1 MNYLKTDRFI
11 LEIKNNRT
19 EIMGIAIIS
28 VLIYH
33 AFCWIY
39 NPIGAFNIGYFGVD
53 IFLFLSGFG
62 LSFSYEK
69 NKIRTFY
76 NNRFLRIMPLYVF
89 QYALPILFVL
99 TNGVL
104 LYLLKT

>member
-1 MNYLKTDRFI
+1 MNYLKTDSFI

-39 NPIGAFNIGYFGVD
+39 NPIGAFNIGYHHCQEVRETIKTHQIGNA
-53 IFLFLSGFG
+53 GKG
-62 LSFSYEK
+62 NTWK
-69 NKIRTFY
+69 TCN
-76 NNRFLRIMPLYVF
+76 
-89 QYALPILFVL
+89 L
-99 TNGVL
+99 TLIKLQKHSHTRQKRNE
-104 LYLLKT
+104 